1 MINEALKM
9 TKNNIQDI
17 LLNQLRK
24 EKIDTTIYLSNGV
37 PLKGKI
43 ISFDNFTIVIE
54 IGGKQ
59 TLVYKHAITTLSPEK
74 SVKIQDLLTDKGDAS
89 K

>member
-43 ISFDNFTIVIE
+43 ISFDNFTIVVE
-54 IGGKQ
+54 INGKQ

-74 SVKIQDLLTDKGDAS
+74 SIKIQDLLTDKGDAA